1 MECREF
7 RLSAGSDPQHLGPDA
22 MVHRDGCPECAE
34 FLRQTLELDE
44 RILAALRVPMPDRK
58 AAEVAPNIV
67 AFPRIERR
75 RWIALA
81 ASIVGGVLVGSLLW
95 VAEPRTSLAEDVV
108 QHMAHEPGAM
118 VATSVPVDEAKVAAV
133 LAADG
138 IRLRPDA
145 GMVSY
150 AQTCPFR
157 GRKVPH
163 LVVQTDAGPVTVM
176 VLRHE
181 KVSAPMNFNEGG
193 YSGTIVPAGPGS
205 IAVIGHEPRDLLN
218 QIASRVVAAVEW
230 K

>member
-1 MECREF
+1 MECLEF
-7 RLSAGSDPQHLGPDA
+7 RRAAGSDPQHLTA
-22 MVHRDGCPECAE
+22 EAAAHRDACPGCAE
-34 FLRQTLELDE
+34 FLRHTLQLDE
-44 RILAALRVPMPDRK
+44 KIAAALRVPVPDRGSV
-58 AAEVAPNIV
+58 VATPNIV

-81 ASIVGGVLVGSLLW
+81 ASIVAGVLVGSLLW

-108 QHMAHEPGAM
+108 KHMAHEPGAM
-118 VATSVPVDEAKVAAV
+118 VATSVPADQARVAAV

-150 AQTCPFR
+150 AQTCLFR
-157 GRKVPH
+157 GEKVPH
-163 LVVQTDAGPVTVM
+163 LVVQTDTGPVTVM

-181 KVSAPMNFNEGG
+181 KVRAPMNFSDGS

-205 IAVIGHEPRDLLN
+205 IAVIGHESRDVLD
-218 QIASRVVAAVEW
+218 QVASRVIAAVEW
-230 K
+230 I

>member
-1 MECREF
+1 MECIEF
-7 RLSAGSDPQHLGPDA
+7 RRAAGADPQHLNA
-22 MVHRDGCPECAE
+22 EAVAHRATCPRCAE
-34 FLRQTLELDE
+34 FLRQTLALDE
-44 RILAALRVPMPDRK
+44 KIAAALRVPVPELES
-58 AAEVAPNIV
+58 AVAAPNIV

-81 ASIVGGVLVGSLLW
+81 ASIVAGVLVGSLLW
-95 VAEPRTSLAEDVV
+95 VAEPRTSLAEDLVK
-108 QHMAHEPGAM
+108 HMTHEPGAM
-118 VATSVPVDEAKVAAV
+118 VATSAPADPTKVAGV

-138 IRLRPDA
+138 IGLRPDA

-157 GRKVPH
+157 GRTVPH

-181 KVSAPMNFNEGG
+181 KVRTPVQFDEGG
-193 YSGTIVPAGPGS
+193 YAGTIMPAGPGS
-205 IAVIGHEPRDLLN
+205 IAVIGHE
-218 QIASRVVAAVEW
+218 SREVLDQVAIRVAAAVEW